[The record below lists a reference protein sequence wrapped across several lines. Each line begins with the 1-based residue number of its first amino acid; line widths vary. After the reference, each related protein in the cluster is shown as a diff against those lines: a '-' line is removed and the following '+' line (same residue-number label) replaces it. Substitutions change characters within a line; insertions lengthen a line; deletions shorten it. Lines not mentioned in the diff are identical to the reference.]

1 MARAYYNDTNKAAV
15 AVMRELIA
23 DGVIA
28 PGDVDDRSIED
39 VQPDDLA
46 GYTQVHLFAGGGL
59 WSVAARI
66 AGWPDERPIWTGSC
80 PCQPFSVAGKGAG
93 KDDPRHLWPHFL
105 RLIRGAR
112 TAGFG
117 PPVIM
122 GEQVSGKAGYGWFDG
137 VRADL
142 EAEGYACRARDIP
155 ALAVD
160 APHERNRLYWLA
172 VGDADAAWEFQRQG
186 HVANFRRRALHADAR
201 DMDDAER
208 DGQREPVDEICAGRL
223 SAAHADGSVADCDG
237 RTAPSGNGGKVQGRS
252 VTEWSP
258 LQLERRNDRRGGMVH
273 SPRLGRGEGRTEH
286 GVLSGRPA
294 ASGADAL
301 GVDLVDTDDQRR
313 EELRGAVSVRAEQ
326 PRPERAIGRNG
337 SFWSDAEWIICHDGK
352 ARRAKSGLPLL
363 VDGFPGRV
371 DLWSLAGNAISP
383 VLAAEVIGAFLDAE
397 RDAA

>member
-1 MARAYYNDTNKAAV
+1 MSPRAYYNDTNKAAV

-28 PGDVDDRSIED
+28 PGDVDDRSIQD
-39 VQPDDLA
+39 VQPDDLR

-59 WSVAARI
+59 WSVAARL

-80 PCQPFSVAGKGAG
+80 PCQPYSVAGKGKGA
-93 KDDPRHLWPHFL
+93 DDPRHLWPDFL
-105 RLIRGAR
+105 HLIRGAR
-112 TAGFG
+112 ARGFG

-122 GEQVSGKAGYGWFDG
+122 GEQVSGKAGYGWLDG

-142 EAEGYACRARDIP
+142 EAESYACRARDIP

-160 APHERNRLYWLA
+160 APHERNRLWWVA
-172 VGDADAAWEFQRQG
+172 VGDAHAARKLQPQRD
-186 HVANFRRRALHADAR
+186 VAGLRGRPLHADEGSLV
-201 DMDDAER
+201 DA
-208 DGQREPVDEICAGRL
+208 
-223 SAAHADGSVADCDG
+223 S
-237 RTAPSGNGGKVQGRS
+237 
-252 VTEWSP
+252 
-258 LQLERRNDRRGGMVH
+258 
-273 SPRLGRGEGRTEH
+273 RLGWGEGRAEH
-286 GVLSGRPA
+286 GVLGGRTA
-294 ASGADAL
+294 FAGANAL

-326 PRPERAIGRNG
+326 PRPERPIGRNG
-337 SFWSDAEWIICHDGK
+337 SFWSDAEWIVCHDGK

-397 RDAA
+397 RAAA

>member
-1 MARAYYNDTNKAAV
+1 MSPRAYYNDTSKAAV

-39 VQPDDLA
+39 VQPDDLR
-46 GYTQVHLFAGGGL
+46 GYVQCHFFAGGGL
-59 WSVAARI
+59 WPVAARL

-208 DGQREPVDEICAGRL
+208 DGQREPVDEICAGRH
-223 SAAHADGSVADCDG
+223 SSAHADG
-237 RTAPSGNGGKVQGRS
+237 
-252 VTEWSP
+252 E
-258 LQLERRNDRRGGMVH
+258 LVH
-273 SPRLGRGEGRTEH
+273 SLRLGRGEGRAEH
-286 GVLSGRPA
+286 GVLGGRTA
-294 ASGADAL
+294 FAGANAL

-313 EELRGAVSVRAEQ
+313 EELRRALS
-326 PRPERAIGRNG
+326 I
-337 SFWSDAEWIICHDGK
+337 
-352 ARRAKSGLPLL
+352 
-363 VDGFPGRV
+363 
-371 DLWSLAGNAISP
+371 
-383 VLAAEVIGAFLDAE
+383 
-397 RDAA
+397 